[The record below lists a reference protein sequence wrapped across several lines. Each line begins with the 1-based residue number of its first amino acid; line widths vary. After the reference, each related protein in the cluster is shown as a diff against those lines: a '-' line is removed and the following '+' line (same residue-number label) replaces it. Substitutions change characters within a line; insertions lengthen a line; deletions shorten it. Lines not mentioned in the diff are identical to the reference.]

1 MGTDEDLGKLTSKS
15 VMLENGWEIDVDS
28 FNEKGNDG
36 IKYVED
42 CSFETFYG
50 YQSGSAV
57 GSVSALLKRRGIGTL
72 SYGNCLKTGYVLV
85 SLNGIEIGRAT
96 SKSQDLVSF
105 QYGRGDVLKIEEFDT
120 AIIKLYFLHVQ
131 SAGKKC

>member
-1 MGTDEDLGKLTSKS
+1 VGTDEDLGKLTSKS
-15 VMLENGWEIDVDS
+15 VMLENGWEIDVS
-28 FNEKGNDG
+28 SSNEKGN
-36 IKYVED
+36 KYEED
-42 CSFETFYG
+42 CSLETFYG
-50 YQSGSAV
+50 YKNSAV
-57 GSVSALLKRRGIGTL
+57 GNVSALLKGRGIVTL
-72 SYGNCLKTGYVLV
+72 SYGNCYKTGYVLV